1 MRHTQDEL
9 RNKSD
14 EKLQTVNYQHKWLV
28 MSATGMGIFLSTIDT
43 SIVNVALPTFV
54 DYFDTNFPTVQW
66 VVLSYLLTVTTLM
79 LSIGRLADML
89 GKKRIYNGGFLVFI
103 SGSLLC
109 GLSQSVEMLIL
120 SRVIQAIG
128 AAMIMA
134 LGMAI
139 VTEAF
144 PPNERGRALG
154 INGAIVSIGIIIGPS
169 IGGLILDQVSWRWI
183 FLVNLPV
190 GLIGTLLVH
199 KFVPNYKPVAGQIF
213 DLPGAVTMFI
223 GLLSF
228 LLALT
233 FGQRLGFT
241 HFSVVALFIVFFL
254 CLIVFIRIETSAV
267 QPMIDLNIFRS
278 RLLTINL
285 VTGLMTF
292 FSMGGITLLM
302 PFYLQNVLGLPLRE
316 IGLLMIVNPVSMGAI
331 APISGRLSD
340 RYGSRPIV
348 VIGLGFL
355 ILGYIGLSTLS
366 VDSTWLDYVIRY
378 APIGV
383 GMGIFQSP
391 NNSAV
396 MGSAPR
402 NRLGVVSSMLSVTRT
417 LGQTMGVAVLGAIWS
432 GNVFSHAGKTYA
444 DGATAA
450 ESLAQV
456 LGLRDT
462 IYIVIGL
469 LATAFGLALYAFITD
484 RKASSEATINP

>member
-1 MRHTQDEL
+1 
-9 RNKSD
+9 
-14 EKLQTVNYQHKWLV
+14 

-54 DYFDTNFPTVQW
+54 NFFDTNFPTVQW

-109 GLSQSVEMLIL
+109 GLSQSIEMLIL
-120 SRVIQAIG
+120 SRVVQAVG
-128 AAMIMA
+128 AAMVMA

-144 PPNERGRALG
+144 PPHERGKALG

-169 IGGLILDQVSWRWI
+169 LGGLILDQVSWRWI

-199 KFVPNYKPVAGQIF
+199 KFVPNYKPIGKQIF
-213 DLPGAVTMFI
+213 DLPGALTMFI
-223 GLLSF
+223 GLLS
-228 LLALT
+228 LCLSLT

-241 HFSVVALFIVFFL
+241 HISVIILFLVFIT
-254 CLIVFIRIETSAV
+254 CLVLFIRIETSTA
-267 QPMIDLNIFRS
+267 QPMIDLNIFNS
-278 RLLTINL
+278 KLLTINL
-285 VTGLMTF
+285 LTGLMTF
-292 FSMGGITLLM
+292 FSMGGITFLM
-302 PFYLQNVLGLPLRE
+302 PFYLQNVLELPLRE
-316 IGLLMIVNPVSMGAI
+316 VGLLMIVTPISMGMI

-340 RYGSRPIV
+340 RFGSRPIT

-355 ILGYIGLSTLS
+355 ILGYFGVSTLS
-366 VDSTWLDYVIRY
+366 VDSTWIDYIIRFI
-378 APIGV
+378 PIGM

-402 NRLGVVSSMLSVTRT
+402 ARLGVASGLLSLSRSMGQVMGIPLAGALFASRVLSRVDLPSGVDASEAPPWAIVSGLQYTFT
-417 LGQTMGVAVLGAIWS
+417 
-432 GNVFSHAGKTYA
+432 
-444 DGATAA
+444 TAA
-450 ESLAQV
+450 LIIALAV
-456 LGLRDT
+456 M
-462 IYIVIGL
+462 
-469 LATAFGLALYAFITD
+469 LAAVGFHINQRRNHAVVG
-484 RKASSEATINP
+484 RPEAKPLPNRRQMQDH

>member
-1 MRHTQDEL
+1 
-9 RNKSD
+9 
-14 EKLQTVNYQHKWLV
+14 

-54 DYFDTNFPTVQW
+54 NFFDTNFPTVQW

-109 GLSQSVEMLIL
+109 GLSQSIEMLIL
-120 SRVIQAIG
+120 SRVVQAVG
-128 AAMIMA
+128 AAMVMA

-144 PPNERGRALG
+144 PPHERGKALG

-169 IGGLILDQVSWRWI
+169 LGGLILDQVSWRWI

-199 KFVPNYKPVAGQIF
+199 KFVPNYKPIGKQIF
-213 DLPGAVTMFI
+213 DLPGALTMFI
-223 GLLSF
+223 GLLS
-228 LLALT
+228 LCLSLT

-241 HFSVVALFIVFFL
+241 HISVIILFLVFIT
-254 CLIVFIRIETSAV
+254 CLVLFIRIETSTA
-267 QPMIDLNIFRS
+267 QPMIDLNIFNS
-278 RLLTINL
+278 KLLTINL
-285 VTGLMTF
+285 LTGLMTF
-292 FSMGGITLLM
+292 FSMGGITFLM
-302 PFYLQNVLGLPLRE
+302 PFYLQNVLELPLRE
-316 IGLLMIVNPVSMGAI
+316 VGLLMIVTPISMGMI

-340 RYGSRPIV
+340 RFGSRPIT

-355 ILGYIGLSTLS
+355 ILGYFGVSTLS
-366 VDSTWLDYVIRY
+366 VDSTWIDYIIRFI
-378 APIGV
+378 PIGM

-417 LGQTMGVAVLGAIWS
+417 LGQTIGVSILGAIWS
-432 GNVFSHAGKTYA
+432 GNVIKHAGQIYT

-450 ESLAQV
+450 EPLAQV

-469 LATAFGLALYAFITD
+469 IFVAFWLAVYALVAD
-484 RKASSEATINP
+484 RKMTRETTL

>member
-1 MRHTQDEL
+1 MSHANDEL
-9 RNKSD
+9 RS
-14 EKLQTVNYQHKWLV
+14 EPAESIQTVNYQHKWLV
-28 MSATGMGIFLSTIDT
+28 MLATGMGIFLSTIDT

-54 DYFDTNFPTVQW
+54 EYFDTTFPTVQW

-89 GKKRIYNGGFLVFI
+89 GKKRIYNSGFLVFI

-109 GLSQSVEMLIL
+109 GLSQSVEMLII
-120 SRVIQAIG
+120 SRVVQAIG

-169 IGGLILDQVSWRWI
+169 IGGLILDQFPWRWI

-199 KFVPNYKPVAGQIF
+199 KFVPNYKPVGGQIF
-213 DLPGAVTMFI
+213 DLPGAVTMFV

-233 FGQRLGFT
+233 IGQRLGFT
-241 HFSVVALFIVFFL
+241 HYSVMILFVVFIL
-254 CLIVFIRIETSAV
+254 CLIVFIRIETLAA

-278 RLLTINL
+278 KLLTINL
-285 VTGLMTF
+285 ITGLMTF

-302 PFYLQNVLGLPLRE
+302 PFYLQNVLDLPLRE
-316 IGLLMIVNPVSMGAI
+316 IGLLMIVTPISMGMI

-348 VIGLGFL
+348 LIGLGFL
-355 ILGYIGLSTLS
+355 ILGYLGVSTLS
-366 VDSTWLDYVIRY
+366 VDSTWLDYIIRFV
-378 APIGV
+378 PIGI
-383 GMGIFQSP
+383 GMGTFQSP

-432 GNVFSHAGKTYA
+432 GNVFSHAGKIYVE
-444 DGATAA
+444 GATAA
-450 ESLAQV
+450 EPLAQV

-462 IYIVIGL
+462 VFIVIGL
-469 LATAFGLALYAFITD
+469 LSIAFMLAVYALITD
-484 RKASSEATINP
+484 RRAFNKATLKP